1 MQKIGPH
8 LRTATLALSLAAS
21 LAGCSFMGAPP
32 PAPKPAPRV
41 AQTPA
46 PPAPRLKVM
55 AFYDQVAGQAAPPNP
70 LALLQ
75 AHPGLVTE
83 LAPFWYKVEPTGS
96 VVGRPQ
102 DNLPALAARQR
113 LPLVPLFN
121 NARGTDAFLKDPAA
135 RTRAVGAIAG
145 LVRDKHYAGVNI
157 DFQGL
162 PPADRQDLTTFMEAL
177 ARALPKG
184 SLLSMSVVPLKT
196 TNGSQSAYDYR
207 ALDHI
212 VGAMVLMA
220 YDLHGDG
227 TPPGPVSPIRWV
239 ARAIVRARRAGVAAN
254 KLYLGIADYG
264 YDWAAGSTK
273 ATTVPLKVMHA
284 YRYGHYRYVPRY
296 QEATATYVAHGVKHV
311 IWFVPDRGAVARIR
325 LAERYRL
332 GGVAFWRI
340 GYEDARWWNAVA
352 AALTHRPMPAVRPHH
367 SPQHKGTGR

>member
-1 MQKIGPH
+1 MQKFGPYA
-8 LRTATLALSLAAS
+8 RTATLAVALAAS
-21 LAGCSFMGAPP
+21 LAGCAFMGAP
-32 PAPKPAPRV
+32 PAPKPAPRL
-41 AQTPA
+41 AAPPA
-46 PPAPRLKVM
+46 PPPRLKVM
-55 AFYDQVAGQAAPPNP
+55 AFYDQTAGQAAPPNP
-70 LALLQ
+70 LALLKS
-75 AHPGLVTE
+75 HPGLVTE

-102 DNLPALAARQR
+102 DNLPALAQQQH

-121 NARGTDAFLKDPAA
+121 NAQGNDTFLKDPAA
-135 RTRAVGAIAG
+135 RSRAVNAIAG
-145 LVRDKHYAGVNI
+145 LVRTHRYAGVNI

-162 PPADRQDLTTFMEAL
+162 SPADRQDLTTFMDAL

-239 ARAIVRARRAGVAAN
+239 SRAIYRARQAGVEAS
-254 KLYLGIADYG
+254 KLYLGIANYG
-264 YDWAAGSTK
+264 YDWPEGSSK

-296 QEATATYVAHGVKHV
+296 QEATTTYVSHGVKHV

-325 LAERYRL
+325 LAERYHL
-332 GGVAFWRI
+332 AGVAFWRV
-340 GYEDARWWNAVA
+340 GYEDERWWNAVA
-352 AALTHRPMPAVRPHH
+352 AAVMHRPVAAVRPHH

>member
-1 MQKIGPH
+1 MQPLGP
-8 LRTATLALSLAAS
+8 RARAAIFSVSLAAS
-21 LAGCSFMGAPP
+21 LSGCSFLGAPP
-32 PAPKPAPRV
+32 PAPKPAPRLTQP
-41 AQTPA
+41 AA
-46 PPAPRLKVM
+46 PPARRLKVM
-55 AFYDQVAGQAAPPNP
+55 AFYDQAAGQAAPPNP
-70 LALLQ
+70 LALLR

-83 LAPFWYKVEPTGS
+83 LAPFWYTVEPSGT

-102 DNLPALAARQR
+102 DNLPALAAQQH

-121 NARGTDAFLKDPAA
+121 NAGGTDAFLKDSAA
-135 RTRAVGAIAG
+135 RARVVAQIAG

-162 PPADRQDLTTFMEAL
+162 PPADRQPLTAFMEAL

-220 YDLHGDG
+220 YDLHGNG

-239 ARAIVRARRAGVAAN
+239 ARAIFRARRAGVAAN

-264 YDWAAGSTK
+264 YDWVAGSTK

-284 YRYGHYRYVPRY
+284 YRYGRYRYVPRY
-296 QEATATYVAHGVKHV
+296 QEATATYVAQGVKHI

-325 LAERYRL
+325 LAERYHL

-352 AALTHRPMPAVRPHH
+352 FALTHRPTPAPRPHH